1 MASPLAAEVRVSG
14 AHLEP
19 HEVAAYVDRVTTEV
33 DRARVESHLAACA
46 ECRAELRDAMRIA
59 ATLPR
64 SRVTQRNAL
73 LSAAGIA
80 AVLLVFLVP
89 RAGRE
94 PDDVQ
99 HRGPGRGTSQPLLV
113 APVGIVA
120 SADTF
125 IWSSIPRA
133 TRYDVRLF
141 DAAGSA
147 VWSTRTTDTVVG
159 RPPEISLS
167 PDASYYWK
175 VDAQTGVSRSESSQ
189 LAEFS
194 IRKGDKR

>member
-1 MASPLAAEVRVSG
+1 MAFPLAAELPVSG

-19 HEVAAYVDRVTTEV
+19 HEVAAYVDRVTAEV

-46 ECRAELRDAMRIA
+46 ECRAEVSDARRIA

-64 SRVTQRNAL
+64 TRVTRRNVLVA
-73 LSAAGIA
+73 AAGIA

-89 RAGRE
+89 RANRDAE
-94 PDDVQ
+94 DLQ
-99 HRGPGRGTSQPLLV
+99 HRGAGPGMTQPV
-113 APVGIVA
+113 VIAPVGIVT

-125 IWSSIPRA
+125 IWSSVPRA

-141 DAAGSA
+141 DAAGSV
-147 VWSTRTTDTVVG
+147 VWSTRSTDTVVR
-159 RPPEISLS
+159 RPPEISLR
-167 PDASYYWK
+167 PNASYYWK
-175 VDAQTGVSRSESSQ
+175 VDAQTGISRTESSE

-194 IRKGDKR
+194 IRKGENR